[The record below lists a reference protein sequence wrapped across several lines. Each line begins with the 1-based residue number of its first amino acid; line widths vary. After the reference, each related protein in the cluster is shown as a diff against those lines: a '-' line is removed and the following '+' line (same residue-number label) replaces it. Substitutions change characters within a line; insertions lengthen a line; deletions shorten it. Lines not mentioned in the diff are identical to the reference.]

1 MDFKD
6 GNRPVKLLEQ
16 VHGDEGQQAVLGRAD
31 GVALVFLG
39 QSCVLLLEG
48 AMAGKHSSPFST
60 GPLRGAF
67 VGRTIRGG
75 VPASA

>member
-1 MDFKD
+1 M
-6 GNRPVKLLEQ
+6 KLLEQ
-16 VHGDEGQQAVLGRAD
+16 VHGDEGQQAVLGGAD

-39 QSCVLLLEG
+39 QSFVLLLEG

-60 GPLRGAF
+60 GALRGAF
-67 VGRTIRGG
+67 VGRTSRDR